1 MNNFYKL
8 SKDNYNKLLTDNIRK
23 SYKETNTAAI
33 NKINKKAKY
42 TAELLHLDDRVE
54 QFNQR
59 ESFVTLKDH
68 KENFQNNPKC
78 RSLNPAKSEIGII
91 SQHYIEK
98 INSNVIKATNMNQW
112 QKKQAVIT
120 WLEYIEN
127 KRSSSFIE
135 FDIVDFYSSITKELL
150 TKSIN
155 YAKSITTIGEEVI
168 TTVFHARKSL
178 LFGKTSV

>member
-1 MNNFYKL
+1 MSTKFRL
-8 SKDNYNKLLTDNIRK
+8 SFKSK

-78 RSLNPAKSEIGII
+78 RLLNPAKSEIGII
-91 SQHYIEK
+91 SKHYIEK
-98 INSNVIKATNMNQW
+98 INSNIIKTTNMNQW
-112 QKKQAVIT
+112 QNTQAVLT
-120 WLEYIEN
+120 WFKSIEN

-135 FDIVDFYSSITKELL
+135 FDIADFYSSITKELL
-150 TKSIN
+150 TKSI
-155 YAKSITTIGEEVI
+155 SC
-168 TTVFHARKSL
+168 
-178 LFGKTSV
+178 